1 MALSF
6 LNPSR
11 SYDKIRES
19 IHFTAHDGMFEI
31 RFFVQVA
38 ALLSILPGPVKNE
51 AGYLKAFDTM
61 RDAIHEAARGAYS
74 SGSTNMY
81 TLTPVHFRRHLLP
94 QRG

>member
-11 SYDKIRES
+11 TYDKTRRS
-19 IHFTAHDGMFEI
+19 VHFTAHDGMFEI
-31 RFFVQVA
+31 RFFVEVA
-38 ALLSILPGPVKNE
+38 ALLSILPGAVKDE

-61 RDAIHEAARGAYS
+61 RDAIHEAARRAYS

-81 TLTPVHFRRHLLP
+81 TLTSVHFRRHLLL
-94 QRG
+94 QKG